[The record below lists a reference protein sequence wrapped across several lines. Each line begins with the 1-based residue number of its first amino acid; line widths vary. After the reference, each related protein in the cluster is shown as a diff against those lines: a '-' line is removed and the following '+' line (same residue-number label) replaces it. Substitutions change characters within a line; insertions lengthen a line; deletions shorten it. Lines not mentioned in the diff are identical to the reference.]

1 MGSNPIST
9 ITFLT
14 KGTHNSDNCGAVFC
28 SSCKWGR
35 MLTTGA
41 LFFASPLSPDLGM
54 YLFERSHGNLKTQ
67 SHLAHTGQITD
78 MESCLLSGKCPP
90 H

>member
-35 MLTTGA
+35 ELF
-41 LFFASPLSPDLGM
+41 FFASPLSLDLGM
-54 YLFERSHGNLKTQ
+54 YLFEPSHGNLKTQ
-67 SHLAHTGQITD
+67 SHLAHTEQITD
-78 MESCLLSGKCPP
+78 MESCLLSGKCPS